1 MIGTENRANSQ
12 VMNTKPAV
20 TVQPR
25 GFNGMSVIKNKGEE
39 TNSQWKHPFFLY
51 SRSNHSGKLKVH
63 WQIREV
69 YLTRLK
75 FWRYLQIYKTDS

>member
-39 TNSQWKHPFFLY
+39 TNSQ
-51 SRSNHSGKLKVH
+51 
-63 WQIREV
+63 
-69 YLTRLK
+69 
-75 FWRYLQIYKTDS
+75 